1 MLNYKEYIYA
11 IYQEHSFSKAAQK
24 LYVSQPW
31 LSSVVKKV
39 EQEIKTPIFDR
50 STNPI
55 SLTPAGQYYIRQ
67 VEQVMQIEADM
78 RSYFDQLQRPDTQLH
93 VGSSMFFC
101 TYVLP
106 QLFQEFREENPQITL
121 TLTEGGCETM
131 AEKLLEHKLDVFLE
145 AEPLQN
151 AKIQSVAW
159 CTEEL
164 VLAVP
169 ARFSINQKLSRYCYS
184 FDELLKR
191 NEPGGKKPAVPL
203 DAFRDEPF
211 LLLQKG
217 NDSYQRSMQLCEH
230 AGFVPKVSVF
240 LAQMMTAFYLVC
252 EGQGVSFLR
261 STIPE
266 YVTPTESVVFYQLDD
281 PIAVRSVYLS
291 SLRQH
296 ASSVQQKLLDFMWNH
311 SLMKT
316 IPSSFGGAAP
326 GGSAA
331 EAELPGTQR

>member
-11 IYQEHSFSKAAQK
+11 VYQERSFSKAAQK

-55 SLTPAGQYYIRQ
+55 SLTAAGQYYIQQ
-67 VEQVMQIEADM
+67 VKQVMNIEEEM
-78 RSYFDQLQRPDTQLH
+78 RRHFAQLSSQETQLH
-93 VGSSMFFC
+93 IGSSMFFC

-106 QLFQEFREENPQITL
+106 RLFQEFREENPQITL
-121 TLTEGGCETM
+121 TLTEGGGNSMT
-131 AEKLLEHKLDVFLE
+131 EKLLNHKLDFFLE
-145 AEPLQN
+145 AEPLQKN
-151 AKIQSVAW
+151 EKIQSVAW
-159 CTEEL
+159 CMEEI

-169 ARFSINQKLSRYCYS
+169 ARFSINKQLSQYCYS

-191 NEPGGKKPAVPL
+191 NEPGKKKPAVPL
-203 DAFRDEPF
+203 ESFRDEPF
-211 LLLQKG
+211 LLLQPG

-230 AGFVPKVSVF
+230 AGFTPKVSVF
-240 LAQMMTAFYLVC
+240 LTQMMTAFYLVC

-266 YVTPTESVVFYQLDD
+266 YVTPTESVVFYQLDN
-281 PIAVRSVYLS
+281 PIATRAIYLS
-291 SLRQH
+291 SLLQH
-296 ASSVQQKLLDFMWNH
+296 ANPVQQKLLDFMWNH
-311 SLMKT
+311 SLLKPT
-316 IPSSFGGAAP
+316 TGAL
-326 GGSAA
+326 GSPAT
-331 EAELPGTQR
+331 EDLKR